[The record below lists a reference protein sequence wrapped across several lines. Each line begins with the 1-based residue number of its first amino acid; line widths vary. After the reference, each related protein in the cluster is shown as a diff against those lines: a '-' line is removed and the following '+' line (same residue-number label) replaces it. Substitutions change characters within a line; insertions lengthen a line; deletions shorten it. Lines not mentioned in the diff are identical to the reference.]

1 MDRRSCL
8 IATKWNLR
16 VSGSKHVTML
26 RKSKIFRNDQNQPNR
41 GRRTKRKMLRQSLVV
56 LGIILVAASGTL
68 AKKETAIP
76 PAAGKQKQLALVR
89 VNVTGQSY
97 DYFRPWQ
104 KKAPFSK
111 RALGAV
117 LSKGRV
123 LVTADLVANQ
133 NYVELERAESGEK
146 TAATVEVIDYE
157 ANLALLQP
165 AEKTFLDGITPLE
178 IAPDTVVGDRLA
190 AWQLEPTGA
199 LLATEGLV
207 TTVQMMPYPIDI
219 GQFLTYRVSIPMQ
232 YRENSYTVP
241 LVKNNKLAGLLLRYD
256 SRSQLV
262 DAIPAPVIMHFLKD
276 AESQNYRGFPSAGFS
291 FSPTRD
297 PALREFAGEK
307 GKNAGGVYVTT
318 VEPGT
323 PAMKAGLQVGDIV
336 TAVANNEI
344 DQNGNYVDPL
354 YGKIE
359 FTNLLTAHAY
369 AGDIVPLRIQRSG
382 NPMQLNVTLEHRDAK
397 DYVSPPYN
405 LDQPPR
411 YYVLGGLIFQELSR
425 QYLKEWGPN
434 WQREA
439 PQRLVYMDH
448 FQSELFPERN
458 RRVVILSQVL
468 PANSTIG
475 YDELSYLTVTKVNG
489 KEIKSLDDLAE
500 AVKHPI
506 DGFIKV
512 ETDEDPKQIE
522 LDAAQVGAEAQDLQ
536 ENYGISALHRLN

>member
-1 MDRRSCL
+1 MRTLFIRL
-8 IATKWNLR
+8 ALVFFVAT
-16 VSGSKHVTML
+16 GAT
-26 RKSKIFRNDQNQPNR
+26 
-41 GRRTKRKMLRQSLVV
+41 
-56 LGIILVAASGTL
+56 
-68 AKKETAIP
+68 AKKESASP
-76 PAAGKQKQLALVR
+76 PPNKDLKQKLLSLVR
-89 VNVTGQSY
+89 VNVTGQPY

-104 KKAPFSK
+104 KKAPLSK

-123 LVTADLVANQ
+123 LVTADLVTNQ

-146 TAATVEVIDYE
+146 TAANVQVIDYE
-157 ANLALLQP
+157 ANLALLEP
-165 AEKTFLDGITPLE
+165 AEKAFLNGITPLE

-199 LLATEGLV
+199 LLSTEGLV
-207 TTVQMMPYPIDI
+207 TTVQMMPYPIDV
-219 GQFLTYRVSIPMQ
+219 GQFLTYRISIPMQ

-256 SRSQLV
+256 SRSQLL
-262 DAIPAPVIMHFLKD
+262 DAIPAPIITHFLKE
-276 AESQNYRGFPSAGFS
+276 AESQKYRGFPSAGFS
-291 FSPTRD
+291 FFPTRD
-297 PALREFAGEK
+297 PELREFSGEK
-307 GKNAGGVYVTT
+307 GKGGGVYVTN
-318 VEPGT
+318 VEAGT
-323 PAMKAGLQVGDIV
+323 PAMKGGLQIGDII
-336 TAVANNEI
+336 TGIGNSEI
-344 DQNGNYVDPL
+344 DQNGNYVDSL

-369 AGDIVPLRIQRSG
+369 AGDVVPFHIQRNGKS
-382 NPMQLNVTLEHRDAK
+382 MQLNITIEHRDAK
-397 DYVSPPYN
+397 DYVSPPYS

-439 PQRLVYMDH
+439 PQRLVYLDH
-448 FQSELFPERN
+448 FQSELFSDRN

-475 YDELSYLTVTKVNG
+475 YDELAYLTVTKVNG

-506 DGFIKV
+506 EGFIKV
-512 ETDEDPKQIE
+512 ETEEDPKQIE

>member
-1 MDRRSCL
+1 MLRRSL
-8 IATKWNLR
+8 ITFGIVLVA
-16 VSGSKHVTML
+16 VSGTV
-26 RKSKIFRNDQNQPNR
+26 
-41 GRRTKRKMLRQSLVV
+41 
-56 LGIILVAASGTL
+56 
-68 AKKETAIP
+68 AKKEPGVVSAP
-76 PAAGKQKQLALVR
+76 GKQKQLALVR

-123 LVTADLVANQ
+123 LVTADLVTNQ

-146 TAATVEVIDYE
+146 TAANVQVIDYE
-157 ANLALLQP
+157 ANLALLEP
-165 AEKTFLDGITPLE
+165 TEKTFLDGITPLE
-178 IAPDTVVGDRLA
+178 ITPDTVVGDRLA

-207 TTVQMMPYPIDI
+207 TTVQIMSYPIDV
-219 GQFLTYRVSIPMQ
+219 GEFLTYRISIPMQ

-256 SRSQLV
+256 SRSQLM
-262 DAIPAPVIMHFLKD
+262 DAIPAPIITHFLKE
-276 AESQNYRGFPSAGFS
+276 AEGQNYRGFPSAGFS
-291 FSPTRD
+291 FFPTRD
-297 PALREFAGEK
+297 PELREFAGEK
-307 GKNAGGVYVTT
+307 GKGGGVYITN

-336 TAVANNEI
+336 TSIGNNEI

-369 AGDIVPLRIQRSG
+369 AGDVVPFHIERNGKPIQLSI
-382 NPMQLNVTLEHRDAK
+382 TLEHRNAK

-405 LDQPPR
+405 LDQAPR

-448 FQSELFPERN
+448 FQSELFPDRN

-475 YDELSYLTVTKVNG
+475 YDDLAYLTVTKVNG
-489 KEIKSLDDLAE
+489 KEVKSLEDLVQAAKQPTE
-500 AVKHPI
+500 
-506 DGFIKV
+506 GFIKI
-512 ETDEDPKQIE
+512 ETEEDPKQIE
-522 LDAAQVGAEAQDLQ
+522 LDASQVAAEAPVLQ
-536 ENYGISALHRLN
+536 ENYGISSLQRLQ

>member
-1 MDRRSCL
+1 MIKHSF
-8 IATKWNLR
+8 IAFGLVLVA
-16 VSGSKHVTML
+16 VSG
-26 RKSKIFRNDQNQPNR
+26 
-41 GRRTKRKMLRQSLVV
+41 
-56 LGIILVAASGTL
+56 AL
-68 AKKETAIP
+68 AKKESAVP
-76 PAAGKQKQLALVR
+76 SALNKQKQLALVR

-117 LSKGRV
+117 LSKSRV

-146 TAATVEVIDYE
+146 TAANVQVIDYE
-157 ANLALLQP
+157 ANLALLEP
-165 AEKTFLDGITPLE
+165 VDKSFLDGITPLE
-178 IAPDTVVGDRLA
+178 ITPDTVVGDKLA

-207 TTVQMMPYPIDI
+207 TTVQMMPYPIDV
-219 GQFLTYRVSIPMQ
+219 GEFLTYRVSIPMQ

-241 LVKNNKLAGLLLRYD
+241 LVKKNKLAGLLLRYD
-256 SRSQLV
+256 SRSQLL
-262 DAIPAPVIMHFLKD
+262 DAIPAPVITHFLKD

-291 FSPTRD
+291 FFPTRD
-297 PALREFAGEK
+297 PELREFAGER
-307 GKNAGGVYVTT
+307 GKDAGGVYVTN

-369 AGDIVPLRIQRSG
+369 AGDIVPLRIQRNG
-382 NPMQLNVTLEHRDAK
+382 KPMQLNVTLEHRDAK

-405 LDQPPR
+405 LEQPPR
-411 YYVLGGLIFQELSR
+411 YYVVGGLIFQELSR

-439 PQRLVYMDH
+439 PQRLVYLDH
-448 FQSELFPERN
+448 FQSELFSDKN
-458 RRVVILSQVL
+458 QRVVILSQVL
-468 PANSTIG
+468 PANTTIG
-475 YDELSYLTVTKVNG
+475 YDELAYLTVTKVNG

-506 DGFIKV
+506 EGFIKI
-512 ETDEDPKQIE
+512 ETEEDPKQIE
-522 LDAAQVGAEAQDLQ
+522 LDAAQVTAEAQDLQ
-536 ENYGISALHRLN
+536 DNYGISSLQRLQ

>member
-1 MDRRSCL
+1 MTMTRHAL
-8 IATKWNLR
+8 IAF
-16 VSGSKHVTML
+16 G
-26 RKSKIFRNDQNQPNR
+26 
-41 GRRTKRKMLRQSLVV
+41 LVLFTV
-56 LGIILVAASGTL
+56 DGAL
-68 AKKETAIP
+68 AKKESAIP
-76 PAAGKQKQLALVR
+76 IALSKQKQLALVR

-157 ANLALLQP
+157 ANLALLGP
-165 AEKTFLDGITPLE
+165 TDKKFLEGIAPLD

-199 LLATEGLV
+199 LIATEGLV
-207 TTVQMMPYPIDI
+207 TTVQMMPYPIEV
-219 GQFLTYRVSIPMQ
+219 GQFLTYRISIPMQ

-241 LVKNNKLAGLLLRYD
+241 LVRNNKLAGLLLRYD

-262 DAIPAPVIMHFLKD
+262 DAIPAPVITHFLKE
-276 AESQNYRGFPSAGFS
+276 AESKSYRGFPSAGFS
-291 FSPTRD
+291 FFPTRD
-297 PALREFAGEK
+297 PELREFAGEK
-307 GKNAGGVYVTT
+307 DKNGGVYVTN

-323 PAMKAGLQVGDIV
+323 PAVKAGLQVGDVV
-336 TAVANNEI
+336 TAIGNHEI
-344 DQNGNYVDPL
+344 DQNGNYVDSL

-369 AGDIVPLRIQRSG
+369 AGDVVPFHVQRDG
-382 NPMQLNVTLEHRDAK
+382 KPMQLNVTLEHRDAK
-397 DYVSPPYN
+397 DYVSPPYY

-425 QYLKEWGPN
+425 QYLKEWGLN

-439 PQRLVYMDH
+439 PQRLVYLDR
-448 FQSELFPERN
+448 FQSEFFPERN

-475 YDELSYLTVTKVNG
+475 YDDLAYLTVTKVNG

-500 AVKHPI
+500 AVKQPVEE
-506 DGFIKV
+506 GFIKI
-512 ETDEDPKQIE
+512 ETEEDPKQIE
-522 LDAAQVGAEAQDLQ
+522 LDASQVAAEAPALQ
-536 ENYGISALHRLN
+536 ENYGISSLQRLQ

>member
-1 MDRRSCL
+1 MLRHSL
-8 IATKWNLR
+8 IAFSI
-16 VSGSKHVTML
+16 V
-26 RKSKIFRNDQNQPNR
+26 
-41 GRRTKRKMLRQSLVV
+41 
-56 LGIILVAASGTL
+56 LVAVSGTL

-76 PAAGKQKQLALVR
+76 PAAAKQKQLALVR

-123 LVTADLVANQ
+123 LVTADLVGNQ

-146 TAATVEVIDYE
+146 TAANVQVIDYE
-157 ANLALLQP
+157 ANLALLEP
-165 AEKTFLDGITPLE
+165 TEKAFLDGITPLE
-178 IAPDTVVGDRLA
+178 ITPDTVVGDRLA

-199 LLATEGLV
+199 LIATEGLV
-207 TTVQMMPYPIDI
+207 TTVQMMPYPIEV

-256 SRSQLV
+256 SRSQLL
-262 DAIPAPVIMHFLKD
+262 DAIPAPIITHFLKE

-291 FSPTRD
+291 FFPTRD
-297 PALREFAGEK
+297 PELRQFAAEK
-307 GKNAGGVYVTT
+307 GKGGGVYVTN

-336 TAVANNEI
+336 TGVGNNEI
-344 DQNGNYVDPL
+344 DQNGNYVDRL

-369 AGDIVPLRIQRSG
+369 AGDVVPFRIERNG
-382 NPMQLNVTLEHRDAK
+382 KPMQLNVTLEHRDAK

-411 YYVLGGLIFQELSR
+411 YFVLGGLIFQELSR

-448 FQSELFPERN
+448 FQSELFPQRT

-475 YDELSYLTVTKVNG
+475 YDDLAYLTVKKVNG
-489 KEIKSLDDLAE
+489 KEITSLDQLAE
-500 AVKHPI
+500 AVKQPVEG
-506 DGFIKV
+506 GFIKI
-512 ETDEDPKQIE
+512 ETEEDPKQIE
-522 LDAAQVGAEAQDLQ
+522 LDAAQVAAEAPALQ
-536 ENYGISALHRLN
+536 ENYGISSLQRLQ